1 MFVGRKRELDKL
13 NTLYAGDS
21 FEFAVVYGRR
31 RVGKTTLIREFLKDK
46 ESVYYMA
53 VEGTKKENLR
63 GLSAAFLMQGKNNA
77 PAAESYVEFRDYEAA
92 LAYIDLLAGEHRRIV
107 IAIDEYPYLAASYPT
122 ISSLVQKHI
131 DECWKDSRLFLI
143 LCGSSMSFME
153 EQVLG
158 YKSPLY
164 GRRTA
169 QFKIRPFTFW
179 EAGEMLK
186 DYSAQD
192 RALLYGVTGGIPEY
206 LSRIDG
212 TKDVHE
218 NIIRLFFDESGRLF
232 EEPINLMKQEL
243 REPMTYHSIISAIA
257 SGASRLNEIATKTG
271 LESGGCSNQL
281 SSLIALQIV
290 KKEVP
295 MTQNANSR
303 STLYSLEDSM
313 YLFWYRFVRP
323 NSSSI
328 MCGVGRQIYETV
340 VMPQN
345 DDFMGRIFETICRQ
359 YLFLPEIYGKLPFP
373 IGQIGRWWGNNARAR
388 RQEEIDLMAISGE
401 TVLFGECKWR
411 NEKIG
416 RQVVERLLE
425 RGELFQYPEKYY
437 YIFSKTGFK
446 EETTQ
451 YCSEKERVYLISFE
465 EMCTCFTYCY
475 RGCPQLTSTK

>member
-92 LAYIDLLAGEHRRIV
+92 LAYIDLLAGENRRIV

-122 ISSLVQKHI
+122 MSSLVQKHI

-465 EMCTCFTYCY
+465 EMC
-475 RGCPQLTSTK
+475 RNIK

>member
-92 LAYIDLLAGEHRRIV
+92 LAYIDLLAGENRRIV

-388 RQEEIDLMAISGE
+388 RQEEIDLMAMSGE
-401 TVLFGECKWR
+401 KVLFGECKWR

-446 EETTQ
+446 EETTR

-465 EMCTCFTYCY
+465 EMC
-475 RGCPQLTSTK
+475 RNIK

>member
-388 RQEEIDLMAISGE
+388 RQEEIDLMAMSGE
-401 TVLFGECKWR
+401 KVLFGECKWR

-446 EETTQ
+446 EETIQ

-465 EMCTCFTYCY
+465 EMC
-475 RGCPQLTSTK
+475 RNIR

>member
-1 MFVGRKRELDKL
+1 MYGKNLEGGRCMFVGRKRELDKL

-388 RQEEIDLMAISGE
+388 RQEEIDLMAMSGE
-401 TVLFGECKWR
+401 KVLFGECKWR

-446 EETTQ
+446 EETIQ

-465 EMCTCFTYCY
+465 EMC
-475 RGCPQLTSTK
+475 RNIK

>member
-1 MFVGRKRELDKL
+1 MYGKNLEGGRCMFVGRKRELDKL

-388 RQEEIDLMAISGE
+388 RQEEIDLMAMSGE
-401 TVLFGECKWR
+401 KVLFGECKWR

-446 EETTQ
+446 EETTR

-465 EMCTCFTYCY
+465 EMC
-475 RGCPQLTSTK
+475 RNIK

>member
-388 RQEEIDLMAISGE
+388 RQEEIDLMAMSGE
-401 TVLFGECKWR
+401 KVLFGECKWR

-446 EETTQ
+446 EETTR

-465 EMCTCFTYCY
+465 EMC
-475 RGCPQLTSTK
+475 RNIK

>member
-446 EETTQ
+446 EETIQ

-465 EMCTCFTYCY
+465 EMC
-475 RGCPQLTSTK
+475 RNIK

>member
-1 MFVGRKRELDKL
+1 MYGKNLEGGRCMFVGRKRELDKL

-92 LAYIDLLAGEHRRIV
+92 LAYIDLLAGENRRIV

-446 EETTQ
+446 EETTR

-465 EMCTCFTYCY
+465 EMC
-475 RGCPQLTSTK
+475 RNIK

>member
-465 EMCTCFTYCY
+465 EMC
-475 RGCPQLTSTK
+475 RNLK

>member
-1 MFVGRKRELDKL
+1 MYGKNLEGGRCMFVGRKRELDKL

-92 LAYIDLLAGEHRRIV
+92 LAYIDLLAGENRRIV

-345 DDFMGRIFETICRQ
+345 DDFMERIFETICRQ

-465 EMCTCFTYCY
+465 EMC
-475 RGCPQLTSTK
+475 RNIK

>member
-1 MFVGRKRELDKL
+1 
-13 NTLYAGDS
+13 
-21 FEFAVVYGRR
+21 
-31 RVGKTTLIREFLKDK
+31 
-46 ESVYYMA
+46 MA

-465 EMCTCFTYCY
+465 EMC
-475 RGCPQLTSTK
+475 RNIK

>member
-92 LAYIDLLAGEHRRIV
+92 LAYIDLLAGENRRIV

-388 RQEEIDLMAISGE
+388 RQEEIDLMAMSGE
-401 TVLFGECKWR
+401 KVLFGECKWR

-465 EMCTCFTYCY
+465 EMC
-475 RGCPQLTSTK
+475 RNIK

>member
-92 LAYIDLLAGEHRRIV
+92 LAYIDLLAGENRRIV

-179 EAGEMLK
+179 EAGELLK

-465 EMCTCFTYCY
+465 EMC
-475 RGCPQLTSTK
+475 RNIK

>member
-1 MFVGRKRELDKL
+1 MYGKNLEGGRCMFVGRKRELDKL

-388 RQEEIDLMAISGE
+388 RQEEIDLMAMSGE
-401 TVLFGECKWR
+401 KVLFGECKWR

-465 EMCTCFTYCY
+465 EMC
-475 RGCPQLTSTK
+475 RNIK

>member
-411 NEKIG
+411 TEKIG

-465 EMCTCFTYCY
+465 EMC
-475 RGCPQLTSTK
+475 RNIK

>member
-1 MFVGRKRELDKL
+1 MYGKNLEGGRCMFVGRKRELDKL

-92 LAYIDLLAGEHRRIV
+92 LAYIDLLAGENRRIV

-465 EMCTCFTYCY
+465 EMC
-475 RGCPQLTSTK
+475 RNIR

>member
-1 MFVGRKRELDKL
+1 MYGKNLEGGRCMFVGRKRELDKL

-373 IGQIGRWWGNNARAR
+373 IGQIGRWWGNNAQAR

-465 EMCTCFTYCY
+465 EMC
-475 RGCPQLTSTK
+475 RNIK

>member
-131 DECWKDSRLFLI
+131 DECWKESRLFLI

-465 EMCTCFTYCY
+465 EMC
-475 RGCPQLTSTK
+475 RNIK

>member
-388 RQEEIDLMAISGE
+388 RQEEIDLMAMSGE
-401 TVLFGECKWR
+401 KVLFGECKWR

-465 EMCTCFTYCY
+465 EMC
-475 RGCPQLTSTK
+475 RNIK

>member
-92 LAYIDLLAGEHRRIV
+92 LAYIDLLAGENRRIV

-446 EETTQ
+446 EETTR

-465 EMCTCFTYCY
+465 EMC
-475 RGCPQLTSTK
+475 RNIK

>member
-1 MFVGRKRELDKL
+1 M
-13 NTLYAGDS
+13 
-21 FEFAVVYGRR
+21 
-31 RVGKTTLIREFLKDK
+31 
-46 ESVYYMA
+46 
-53 VEGTKKENLR
+53 
-63 GLSAAFLMQGKNNA
+63 
-77 PAAESYVEFRDYEAA
+77 AA

-340 VMPQN
+340 VMPQMMTLW
-345 DDFMGRIFETICRQ
+345 DGYLRLFADSICFCRKSTGSCLFRSGRSGVGGAIT
-359 YLFLPEIYGKLPFP
+359 L
-373 IGQIGRWWGNNARAR
+373 GQGDRKRLI
-388 RQEEIDLMAISGE
+388 L
-401 TVLFGECKWR
+401 WR
-411 NEKIG
+411 YREK
-416 RQVVERLLE
+416 R
-425 RGELFQYPEKYY
+425 F
-437 YIFSKTGFK
+437 
-446 EETTQ
+446 
-451 YCSEKERVYLISFE
+451 CSENVNG
-465 EMCTCFTYCY
+465 EM
-475 RGCPQLTSTK
+475 RR

>member
-164 GRRTA
+164 GRRTT

-192 RALLYGVTGGIPEY
+192 RVLLYGVTGGIPEY

-388 RQEEIDLMAISGE
+388 RQEEIDLMAMSGE
-401 TVLFGECKWR
+401 KVLFGECKWR

-465 EMCTCFTYCY
+465 EMC
-475 RGCPQLTSTK
+475 RNIK

>member
-388 RQEEIDLMAISGE
+388 RQEEIDLMAMSGE
-401 TVLFGECKWR
+401 KVLFGECKWR

-465 EMCTCFTYCY
+465 EMC
-475 RGCPQLTSTK
+475 RNIR

>member
-373 IGQIGRWWGNNARAR
+373 IGQIGRWWGNNAQAR

-465 EMCTCFTYCY
+465 EMC
-475 RGCPQLTSTK
+475 RNIK

>member
-1 MFVGRKRELDKL
+1 MYGKNLEGGRCMFVGRKRELDKL

-295 MTQNANSR
+295 MTQKANSR

-465 EMCTCFTYCY
+465 EMC
-475 RGCPQLTSTK
+475 RNIK

>member
-1 MFVGRKRELDKL
+1 MYGKNLEGGRCMFVGRKRELDKL

-465 EMCTCFTYCY
+465 EMC
-475 RGCPQLTSTK
+475 RNIK

>member
-1 MFVGRKRELDKL
+1 
-13 NTLYAGDS
+13 
-21 FEFAVVYGRR
+21 
-31 RVGKTTLIREFLKDK
+31 
-46 ESVYYMA
+46 
-53 VEGTKKENLR
+53 
-63 GLSAAFLMQGKNNA
+63 MQGKNNA

-465 EMCTCFTYCY
+465 EMC
-475 RGCPQLTSTK
+475 RNIK

>member
-1 MFVGRKRELDKL
+1 MYGKNLEGGRCMFVGRKRELDKL

-465 EMCTCFTYCY
+465 EMC
-475 RGCPQLTSTK
+475 RSIK

>member
-179 EAGEMLK
+179 EAGEMIK

-465 EMCTCFTYCY
+465 EMC
-475 RGCPQLTSTK
+475 RNIK

>member
-1 MFVGRKRELDKL
+1 MYGKNLEGGRCMFVGRKRELDKL

-92 LAYIDLLAGEHRRIV
+92 LAYIDLLAGENRRIV

-388 RQEEIDLMAISGE
+388 RQEEIDLMAMSGE
-401 TVLFGECKWR
+401 KVLFGECKWR

-425 RGELFQYPEKYY
+425 RGELFQYPDKYY

-446 EETTQ
+446 EETTR

-465 EMCTCFTYCY
+465 EMC
-475 RGCPQLTSTK
+475 RNIK